1 MYDTIFMKPEPK
13 REYKLNLEFN
23 WPTVVKQ
30 KVIEQPNN
38 IEVFQ
43 QNLAVMKGDVKLFNY
58 VGKQIMRYREDS
70 YKY

>member
-30 KVIEQPNN
+30 KVIPDNNN
-38 IEVFQ
+38 IEVYQ
-43 QNLAVMKGDVKLFNY
+43 QNLGIMKGDVKLFNY
-58 VGKQIMRYREDS
+58 VGKQIMRHRQDDF
-70 YKY
+70 KY

>member
-1 MYDTIFMKPEPK
+1 MYDTIFTKPEPK

-38 IEVFQ
+38 IEVYQ
-43 QNLAVMKGDVKLFNY
+43 QNLGIMKSDVKLFNY
-58 VGKQIMRYREDS
+58 VGGKIMRHRQDDF
-70 YKY
+70 KY

>member
-30 KVIEQPNN
+30 KVIPDNNN
-38 IEVFQ
+38 IEVYQ
-43 QNLAVMKGDVKLFNY
+43 QNLGIMKGDVKLFNY
-58 VGKQIMRYREDS
+58 VGGKIMRHRQDDF
-70 YKY
+70 KY